1 MRADFPEILLE
12 HALPDLIFALLFAD
26 VPFWGS
32 VKIDGLAYSIMV
44 VQLIL
49 VQFVLV
55 RIQVGQQETRDL
67 RRGFCFWGSGRTR
80 SPKRTNENASSTTW
94 YGGAWAP
101 AGIRLVKIEQAFKSV
116 AAILRRLDRSGRPRS
131 KQTACC
137 LISLLFFCSVGR
149 LKLFS
154 VILKRYGTNLI
165 L

>member
-55 RIQVGQQETRDL
+55 RIQVGQPH
-67 RRGFCFWGSGRTR
+67 W
-80 SPKRTNENASSTTW
+80 TNQ
-94 YGGAWAP
+94 
-101 AGIRLVKIEQAFKSV
+101 K
-116 AAILRRLDRSGRPRS
+116 
-131 KQTACC
+131 
-137 LISLLFFCSVGR
+137 LLWFVQFHFG
-149 LKLFS
+149 
-154 VILKRYGTNLI
+154 
-165 L
+165 